1 MKNDLIEFDVAVDE
15 CKVIAKSI
23 CGHQLRL
30 GEIGANVKT
39 IYGDKT
45 LARLAEASNIPF
57 ASFKCYVAVWRA
69 YEGKK
74 LCPSS
79 EFLRHLASPTK
90 GGSGP
95 SVFDIKRPARG
106 AASGDLR

>member
-39 IYGDKT
+39 IHGDKT
-45 LARLAEASNIPF
+45 LARLHDR
-57 ASFKCYVAVWRA
+57 V
-69 YEGKK
+69 
-74 LCPSS
+74 
-79 EFLRHLASPTK
+79 
-90 GGSGP
+90 
-95 SVFDIKRPARG
+95 
-106 AASGDLR
+106 

>member
-39 IYGDKT
+39 IHGDKT
-45 LARLAEASNIPF
+45 LARLRDS
-57 ASFKCYVAVWRA
+57 
-69 YEGKK
+69 
-74 LCPSS
+74 
-79 EFLRHLASPTK
+79 TK
-90 GGSGP
+90 TGRQR
-95 SVFDIKRPARG
+95 KQAAR
-106 AASGDLR
+106 